1 MIHHVC
7 MLGVISHVTLYFL
20 TGCSMDNSYKI
31 FEMYITWGYLSSFK
45 EFWFTCK
52 GFDMQHGKYF
62 AKCLLSV
69 FSEICI
75 VTNNINLFY
84 FSFSIAATTTQKF
97 EQLHCSQ
104 EMAKHRSRKWI
115 SLFCMQAATDWY
127 VSNIC
132 KVKNTILPKHR
143 LHFCNKFIE
152 REGST
157 QLFLQSGMILS

>member
-1 MIHHVC
+1 MG
-7 MLGVISHVTLYFL
+7 MASHVTLYFL
-20 TGCSMDNSYKI
+20 TGCSMDNIYKI
-31 FEMYITWGYLSSFK
+31 LEMYITWGYLSSLK
-45 EFWFTCK
+45 EFWFSCE

-69 FSEICI
+69 ILQWGIQICI
-75 VTNNINLFY
+75 VTNTLHFFY
-84 FSFSIAATTTQKF
+84 FSFSIAAATPQKF

-115 SLFCMQAATDWY
+115 SLFCMQAAIDWY

-132 KVKNTILPKHR
+132 KVKNTILPKDK
-143 LHFCNKFIE
+143 LHFCNKFLE

-157 QLFLQSGMILS
+157 QLFLLLGMILS